1 MAAQGQGSADGRR
14 GEILVRSSEF
24 GVRSKKTLLVLLL
37 MLVAVL
43 PSFAAQDQQIAQ
55 KLAALEKI
63 QGKFTFI
70 VMGDNRSGDDIY
82 RKVISMAM
90 GRRPDFIV
98 NTGDMIV
105 TPGKK
110 QEWAKFWEMSKPITV
125 PYFLTVGNH
134 DAHPKMPRSEKIYKE
149 EVDLP
154 GNELYYSFMAGN
166 SLFIVLD
173 SSLDD
178 QEKRII
184 GEQFKWLEAVL
195 VNSTKKHKFVFLHH
209 PLYTDLGKGH
219 HAHDSLD
226 KYPESRNKLQALLSK
241 YKVDA
246 VFSGHEHYYERR
258 TVDGVLYII
267 TGGGGAPIY
276 DMEEYGG
283 FNHFVQVTVDGDKVS
298 GEVVDINGKVRDTF

>member
-1 MAAQGQGSADGRR
+1 MRISDCGLRIGRVLAVFFCVLAA
-14 GEILVRSSEF
+14 SSVF
-24 GVRSKKTLLVLLL
+24 
-37 MLVAVL
+37 AV
-43 PSFAAQDQQIAQ
+43 QDQQIQQ

-82 RKVISMAM
+82 RKLVSLAM
-90 GRRPDFIV
+90 ERKPDFVV

-105 TPGKK
+105 APGNKR
-110 QEWAKFWEMSKPITV
+110 EWAKFWEMSKPISV

-134 DAHPKMPRSEKIYKE
+134 DAHPKVPLSEKTYKQ

-154 GNELYYSFMAGN
+154 GNELYYSFVAGN

-173 SSLDD
+173 SCMDN

-184 GEQFKWLEAVL
+184 GGQFKWLEAVL
-195 VNSTKKHKFVFLHH
+195 VNSTQKHKFVFLHH

-226 KYPESRNKLQALLSK
+226 KYPESRDRLEALFAK
-241 YKVDA
+241 CKVDA
-246 VFSGHEHYYERR
+246 VFAGHEHYYEKRS
-258 TVDGVLYII
+258 VDNVLYII
-267 TGGGGAPIY
+267 TGGGGAPVY
-276 DMEEYGG
+276 DKEEYGG
-283 FNHFVQVTVDGDKVS
+283 FNHFVQISVDGDKVS
-298 GEVVDINGKVRDTF
+298 SEVVDVHGKVRDKF